1 MVQIRHGFF
10 VSTGILAVNQS
21 INHVIMGTQPLTTG
35 EKYGKD
41 DRKIQPKV

>member
-10 VSTGILAVNQS
+10 VSTGILAVNS
-21 INHVIMGTQPLTTG
+21 SVIYVIMDIQSLTTG

-41 DRKIQPKV
+41 DRKIQQKV